1 MKYFGVTWGTKAEL
15 EGSRLQSWYPPLP
28 PSLSEGRRHFLQ
40 VKITSNYNS
49 FCDLYFEFESSEYV
63 LKIAKVFFLWC
74 LQLPS
79 QFPNKAVRALQ
90 WYCVG
95 TVGTFNQ
102 KVEIKIWKFLY
113 IDIYKL
119 KITVQ
124 KCRNPGVSSKSLQE
138 IDSDFKFSII
148 LFQTFPIFEVWNG
161 LLGRKSLYKEKNINY
176 PILVHSNL
184 IFSTS

>member
-15 EGSRLQSWYPPLP
+15 EGCRLQSWYPPLP

-40 VKITSNYNS
+40 VKITSNYNY

-102 KVEIKIWKFLY
+102 KVEIKIWKFPY

-119 KITVQ
+119 KIIVQ
-124 KCRNPGVSSKSLQE
+124 KIWKPWCQFEITTRNRFWFQ
-138 IDSDFKFSII
+138 IFYNSI
-148 LFQTFPIFEVWNG
+148 
-161 LLGRKSLYKEKNINY
+161 
-176 PILVHSNL
+176 SNL
-184 IFSTS
+184 PYIWSLKWFVGTKVFT